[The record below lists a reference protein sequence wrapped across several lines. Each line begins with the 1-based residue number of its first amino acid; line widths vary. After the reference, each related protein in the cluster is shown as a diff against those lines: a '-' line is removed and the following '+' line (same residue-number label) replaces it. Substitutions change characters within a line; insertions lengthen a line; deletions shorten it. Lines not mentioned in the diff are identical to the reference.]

1 MSNIKNI
8 QQVREHAAMES
19 KLNRID
25 VYSGFVDINN
35 KGQRHF
41 KVQVI
46 TPDPTTGSMD
56 QAWNYFEKNNFGDFT
71 AILYPTK
78 TAIPFS
84 NKNELTLNG
93 TDMNYQHIPTEE
105 QIQAQVQKILEN
117 ERLKMRLEQLEQ
129 EQEENDMWG
138 TRMGVA
144 LNMLLD
150 RFMGGNSTAI
160 QTAEPALQGT
170 DQETSTLNPT
180 EQALVIL
187 VNSFGEEWLQKFAA
201 KIKSEPHLINQIKAF
216 FS

>member
-93 TDMNYQHIPTEE
+93 TEMNYQHIPTEE

-138 TRMGVA
+138 ARMGVA

-160 QTAEPALQGT
+160 PTTEPALQGT

-201 KIKSEPHLINQIKAF
+201 KIKAEPHLINKIKAF